1 MILKCENI
9 NYNYGKRKVIN
20 NVSLGIKKGQFTGI
34 VGDNGSGKSTLMK
47 ILSGILFDYNGKVFF
62 ENEELNEKNRI
73 KIGYIFQN
81 PENQIVGVT
90 IEEDV
95 AFGMENMGVP
105 RKEMIK
111 KIQWALSIVGMS
123 GFEKRDPNT
132 LSGGQKQRL
141 AIASIL
147 AMDPEVIFMD
157 EPTTML
163 DPVGRLEVY
172 TVIKKLVELKKTVV
186 IASHH
191 SQDLRDVERI
201 IALKNGK
208 IIFDGNKNNFY
219 KTNKLNIEEPIEIRT
234 KKILHMNYE
243 ELVNKLA
250 DRT

>member
-1 MILKCENI
+1 MLLKCENI
-9 NYNYGKRKVIN
+9 NYSYGKRQVIN
-20 NVSLGIKKGQFTGI
+20 NVSIGIKKGQFTGI

-47 ILSGILFDYNGKVFF
+47 ILSGILFDYTGNVFF

-95 AFGMENMGVP
+95 AFGMENTGVP
-105 RKEMIK
+105 REKMIE
-111 KIQWALSIVGMS
+111 KIKWALNIVGLT

-147 AMDPEVIFMD
+147 AMEPEIIFMD

-163 DPVGRLEVY
+163 DPVGRREVY
-172 TVIKKLVELKKTVV
+172 SVIKKLVELKKTVV

-191 SQDLRDVERI
+191 SQDLREVERV
-201 IALKNGK
+201 IALKKGK
-208 IIFDGNKNNFY
+208 IIFDGSRSDFY

-243 ELVNKLA
+243 ELVNRLA